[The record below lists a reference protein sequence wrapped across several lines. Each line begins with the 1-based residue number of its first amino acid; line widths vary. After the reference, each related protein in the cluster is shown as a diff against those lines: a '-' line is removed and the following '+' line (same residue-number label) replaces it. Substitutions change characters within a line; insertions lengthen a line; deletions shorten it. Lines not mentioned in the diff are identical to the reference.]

1 MYIFMVKYILL
12 NEEGDVMK
20 IIAIIICSFFITGI
34 VLGARTFTKEAE
46 KEVPE
51 EESVIQ
57 GNATIEEDQGLEEIT
72 EEIPNEQ
79 TQEEKIQEEPT
90 EETEEESEK
99 IEEEKEKPKED
110 LIIKPQ
116 ITGSGE
122 YKTF

>member
-1 MYIFMVKYILL
+1 
-12 NEEGDVMK
+12 MK
-20 IIAIIICSFFITGI
+20 IIPIIICSFFITGI
-34 VLGARTFTKEAE
+34 VLGARTFTKEGE

-51 EESVIQ
+51 EETVIQ
-57 GNATIEEDQGLEEIT
+57 GNASGEEDQGLEERTDVIHK
-72 EEIPNEQ
+72 EILNEQ
-79 TQEEKIQEEPT
+79 TQEEKIQEELM

-99 IEEEKEKPKED
+99 VEEEKERPEED

>member
-1 MYIFMVKYILL
+1 MVKYILIGRA
-12 NEEGDVMK
+12 ERFMK
-20 IIAIIICSFFITGI
+20 IIIIIICSFFIIGI
-34 VLGARTFTKEAE
+34 VLGARTFTKEGE

-51 EESVIQ
+51 EETVIQ
-57 GNATIEEDQGLEEIT
+57 GNVPAEENQGFEEKQNEIK

-79 TQEEKIQEEPT
+79 IQEEPA

-99 IEEEKEKPKED
+99 LEKEKPEKD
-110 LIIKPQ
+110 LIIKPS